1 MEKQII
7 TIKIVTEGEKCVMQD
22 KEIVDWYK
30 EHVEAMFNPIYGTPK
45 IDVKLERIEGNKIFA
60 K

>member
-30 EHVEAMFNPIYGTPK
+30 EHVEAMFNSIYGTPK
-45 IDVKLERIEGNKIFA
+45 IDVKLERIEE
-60 K
+60 

>member
-7 TIKIVTEGEKCVMQD
+7 TIKIITEGEKCVMED

-45 IDVKLERIEGNKIFA
+45 IDVKLERIEE
-60 K
+60 